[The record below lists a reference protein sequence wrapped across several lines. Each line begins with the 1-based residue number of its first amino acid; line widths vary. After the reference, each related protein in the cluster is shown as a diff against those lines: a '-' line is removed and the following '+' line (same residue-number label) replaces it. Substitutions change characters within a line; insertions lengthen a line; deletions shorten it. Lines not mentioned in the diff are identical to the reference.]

1 MADKGSLPA
10 SNNYAWHANAFSCKD
25 TRLAARNKNTIL
37 HVTPNIFR
45 TSSESCYYFFRA
57 DNGDK
62 VKIRQYSSKDVW
74 KLCTISVRNNL
85 SDAVMSTLSFRIDA
99 TSSAIL
105 CFSAEAVG
113 TEYLELT
120 TK

>member
-45 TSSESCYYFFRA
+45 TSSESCYYLFRA

-62 VKIRQYSSKDVW
+62 VKIRQYSSKEVW
-74 KLCTISVRNNL
+74 KLCTTSVWNNL